1 VTQLQTVAIIGAGPL
16 GRKLAWL
23 SSRAGFQ
30 TMLEDLLPSNLRK
43 AAADLEALNAKQE
56 DATLYGRPP
65 GTLELATSLEGA
77 VRHADLI
84 IDCVPDE
91 LESKLEIFSLLDR
104 MAPPR
109 AIFGTPTLALSIG
122 DLASCTY
129 RASQCVAF
137 SLNPR
142 SFGEEGFPDTIEIVQ
157 TKATRPDVV
166 ETVRSFWTE
175 LGLSTTVRTDDW
187 QETSLLPR

>member
-1 VTQLQTVAIIGAGPL
+1 MTQLQTVAIIGAGPL

-30 TMLEDLLPSNLRK
+30 TMLEDLMPSNIRK
-43 AAADLEALNAKQE
+43 AAADLEALQAK
-56 DATLYGRPP
+56 YGNSILP
-65 GTLELATSLEGA
+65 GSHRRAILELATTLEGA
-77 VRHADLI
+77 VRQADLI

-129 RASQCVAF
+129 RVLAMRGFLVESAV
-137 SLNPR
+137 
-142 SFGEEGFPDTIEIVQ
+142 FGENGFPDTIEIVQ
-157 TKATRPDVV
+157 TKRNTP
-166 ETVRSFWTE
+166 
-175 LGLSTTVRTDDW
+175 GCY
-187 QETSLLPR
+187 

>member
-1 VTQLQTVAIIGAGPL
+1 VKQLQTVAIIGAGPL

-30 TMLEDLLPSNLRK
+30 TMLEDLMPSNIRK
-43 AAADLEALNAKQE
+43 AAADLEALQSK
-56 DATLYGRPP
+56 YGNSIVPGRSP
-65 GTLELATSLEGA
+65 GTLELANTLEEA
-77 VRHADLI
+77 VRQADLI

-104 MAPPR
+104 MAPPH

-129 RASQCVAF
+129 RAAQCVAF

-142 SFGEEGFPDTIEIVQ
+142 ALEENGFPDAIEIVQ
-157 TKATRPDVV
+157 TTATRPDVI
-166 ETVRSFWTE
+166 ETVRGFWSE

-187 QETSLLPR
+187 QEASSLPR

>member
-1 VTQLQTVAIIGAGPL
+1 
-16 GRKLAWL
+16 
-23 SSRAGFQ
+23 
-30 TMLEDLLPSNLRK
+30 MPSNLRR
-43 AAADLEALNAKQE
+43 AAEDLDRLQLRDGAALHP
-56 DATLYGRPP
+56 GRALGRLEFA
-65 GTLELATSLEGA
+65 GTIEGA

-109 AIFGTPTLALSIG
+109 AILGTPTVTLSIA

-137 SLNPR
+137 ELKAL
-142 SFGEEGFPDTIEIVQ
+142 FLGEVELPPAIQIVK
-157 TKATRPDVV
+157 TVNTRPDVV
-166 ETVRSFWTE
+166 DSVRGFWAE
-175 LGLSTTVRTDDW
+175 LGHSTTVRTDNW
-187 QETSLLPR
+187 QETSIPSAPKS

>member
-1 VTQLQTVAIIGAGPL
+1 
-16 GRKLAWL
+16 
-23 SSRAGFQ
+23 
-30 TMLEDLLPSNLRK
+30 MLEDLLPSNLRK

>member
-1 VTQLQTVAIIGAGPL
+1 MKQLQTVAIIGAGPL

-30 TMLEDLLPSNLRK
+30 TTLEDLLPSNIRK
-43 AAADLEALNAKQE
+43 AAADLGALKAKYGE
-56 DATLYGRPP
+56 SIPEGRPP
-65 GTLELATSLEGA
+65 GTLELATTLEGA

-104 MAPPR
+104 MAPPH

-129 RASQCVAF
+129 RSSQCVAF

-142 SFGEEGFPDTIEIVQ
+142 SFGENGFPDMIEIVQ
-157 TKATRPDVV
+157 TKGTRPDVV
-166 ETVRSFWTE
+166 ETVRSYWSE
-175 LGLSTTVRTDDW
+175 LGLGTTVRTDDW
-187 QETSLLPR
+187 QEASSLPG

>member
-1 VTQLQTVAIIGAGPL
+1 MKQLETVAIIGAGPL

-30 TMLEDLLPSNLRK
+30 TMLEDLMPSNIRK
-43 AAADLEALNAKQE
+43 AAADLEALQKKYGNSV
-56 DATLYGRPP
+56 TSGRPP
-65 GTLELATSLEGA
+65 GTLELATTLEGA
-77 VRHADLI
+77 VRQANLI

-104 MAPPR
+104 MAPPA

-129 RASQCVAF
+129 RSSQCVAF

-142 SFGEEGFPDTIEIVQ
+142 SFGENGFPDTIEIVQ
-157 TKATRPDVV
+157 TKVTRPDVI
-166 ETVRSFWTE
+166 EIVRGFWSE

-187 QETSLLPR
+187 QDASSLPR

>member
-1 VTQLQTVAIIGAGPL
+1 MKQLQTVAIIGAGPL

-30 TMLEDLLPSNLRK
+30 TTLEDLLPSNIRK
-43 AAADLEALNAKQE
+43 AAADLEALKAKYG
-56 DATLYGRPP
+56 DSIPAGRPP
-65 GTLELATSLEGA
+65 GTLELATTLEGA
-77 VRHADLI
+77 VRQADLI

-104 MAPPR
+104 MAPPH

-129 RASQCVAF
+129 RSSQCVAF

-142 SFGEEGFPDTIEIVQ
+142 SFGENGFPDTIEIVQ
-157 TKATRPDVV
+157 TKATRPDVI
-166 ETVRSFWTE
+166 ETVRGFWSE
-175 LGLSTTVRTDDW
+175 LELSTTVRMDDW
-187 QETSLLPR
+187 QEASSLPR

>member
-1 VTQLQTVAIIGAGPL
+1 VKQLQTVAIIGAGPL

-30 TMLEDLLPSNLRK
+30 TMLEDLMPSNIRK
-43 AAADLEALNAKQE
+43 AAADLEALHEK
-56 DATLYGRPP
+56 YGDSTNNGRLP
-65 GTLELATSLEGA
+65 GTLELATTLEGA
-77 VRHADLI
+77 VRQADLI

-104 MAPPR
+104 MAPPH

-129 RASQCVAF
+129 RSSQCVAF
-137 SLNPR
+137 SLNAR
-142 SFGEEGFPDTIEIVQ
+142 LLENGFPDTIEIVQ
-157 TKATRPDVV
+157 TTATRPDVV
-166 ETVRSFWTE
+166 ETVRGFWAD
-175 LGLSTTVRTDDW
+175 LGLNTTVRTDDW
-187 QETSLLPR
+187 QETSSLTR

>member
-1 VTQLQTVAIIGAGPL
+1 
-16 GRKLAWL
+16 
-23 SSRAGFQ
+23 
-30 TMLEDLLPSNLRK
+30 MLEDLLPSNIRK
-43 AAADLEALNAKQE
+43 AAADLQALQE
-56 DATLYGRPP
+56 NYEISIPAGRAP
-65 GTLELATSLEGA
+65 GNLELATTLEAA
-77 VRHADLI
+77 VRQADLI

-142 SFGEEGFPDTIEIVQ
+142 SFGESGFPDTIEIVQ
-157 TKATRPDVV
+157 TKETRPDVI
-166 ETVRSFWTE
+166 EIVRTFWLE
-175 LGLSTTVRTDDW
+175 LGLHTTVRTDNW
-187 QETSLLPR
+187 QEASSLPG